1 MAGID
6 QEIQT
11 RIDAANGNPQAA
23 MQRYG
28 KSQSVL
34 DLISAQL
41 LANQNAEAS
50 NAIKAMF
57 SGSNQTELQRLNQQN
72 ATSARNDTISA
83 IMPGVAQKA
92 ARDQQAMQ
100 RQAMGI
106 PSQPAPN
113 MRMANGG
120 IVGFS
125 AGGMGKGDRP
135 IPQGQPSA
143 ASQDAEAKD
152 IDNYIK
158 TYRAYEAS
166 LANAPTAEE
175 KQDVEARFTAEQQTF
190 GDDIR
195 TKAHQKMASES
206 SMKGMDGFQG
216 GGVVALRAGGG
227 IGETLSDLLTLA
239 TRTPFTPEGE
249 RSNFGKLLAAIPRGL
264 MGLLQ
269 RDKVQPLSKE
279 EVSETMSQYGLD
291 SGYADPNLRNVG
303 RGEDTEMGGGEGIM
317 ALARAIDEP
326 TTPPETM
333 YVPSRAEQFSQ
344 MFPDVRKAVNESE
357 GSESGAIK
365 YLQMIGEMQAKAKED
380 EARRALNYIK
390 MMADNRG
397 MIDAADPA
405 ANIPKFAGPE
415 GSLVG
420 ADDDTGRRRAKSIM
434 ETIGFPLPTDEER
447 ARFDEYGVNPYSG
460 RDAVAAILSGLT
472 GFVGSEGRPRM
483 AQDQRRAELKE
494 QYPDLSYNQIDKL
507 LRVEIGQEIAG
518 QERSTEKKADG
529 TMPDVFNVAS
539 MVKDLGKPQE
549 ESEEFRMKGVTD
561 AGKQEEPVAARRGL
575 AGLLDKVEENA
586 DMSRLRAF
594 LRGGAGQ
601 TSAAGALAG
610 GDRSLAAEDLRQRQL
625 DVQETDV
632 LGRISASRYGS
643 ELDYRAAL
651 ANLQQDERK
660 MIFDAQ
666 TDMLKE
672 QFKADAQAV
681 SDAMGRLE
689 NDPAYQDAFIRL
701 AEQFKDQPALL
712 GAELAAVA
720 SDIAA
725 RDVDTQRILRGGEG
739 GGAFST
745 NIPEIGVE

>member
-41 LANQNAEAS
+41 LANQNAEAN

-113 MRMANGG
+113 MRMSDGG
-120 IVGFS
+120 IIGFKKG
-125 AGGMGKGDRP
+125 APILGDRP

-158 TYRAYEAS
+158 TYRDYEAS

-190 GDDIR
+190 EDDIR

-415 GSLVG
+415 GSLVESDID
-420 ADDDTGRRRAKSIM
+420 AAYRERTGRDRPKPLSLLEDLRSLLPKGPEYIINEAGYRVPNPSIARSGEEIA
-434 ETIGFPLPTDEER
+434 ETMREYEER
-447 ARFDEYGVNPYSG
+447 MADIKEDIPGLSLSDR
-460 RDAVAAILSGLT
+460 AVLA
-472 GFVGSEGRPRM
+472 
-483 AQDQRRAELKE
+483 
-494 QYPDLSYNQIDKL
+494 
-507 LRVEIGQEIAG
+507 GQELTG

-529 TMPDVFNVAS
+529 AMPDAFNVAS

-586 DMSRLRAF
+586 DMNRLRAF

-651 ANLQQDERK
+651 ANLRQDERK
-660 MIFDAQ
+660 MFFEADQKLREQYAGAEQDAARTFLSDLEDDQ
-666 TDMLKE
+666 LFNSQFMRLQQEFEGAQLAAETAALKE
-672 QFKADAQAV
+672 KYLDDYMNAYRRSGLGV
-681 SDAMGRLE
+681 STGTFGYTAPSE
-689 NDPAYQDAFIRL
+689 
-701 AEQFKDQPALL
+701 
-712 GAELAAVA
+712 
-720 SDIAA
+720 
-725 RDVDTQRILRGGEG
+725 
-739 GGAFST
+739 
-745 NIPEIGVE
+745 

>member
-6 QEIQT
+6 REIQT
-11 RIDAANGNPQAA
+11 RMDAANNNPQAA

-28 KSQSVL
+28 RSQSVL

-41 LANQNAEAS
+41 LANQNAEAD

-57 SGSNQTELQRLNQQN
+57 TGSNQTELQRLNQQN
-72 ATSARNDTISA
+72 ATSAQNDVMRA

-113 MRMANGG
+113 MRLADGG

-125 AGGMGKGDRP
+125 AGGVGKGDRP

-158 TYRAYEAS
+158 AYRAYEAS

-175 KQDVEARFTAEQQTF
+175 KQDVEARFKISQQGF
-190 GDDIR
+190 DSGIR
-195 TKAHQKMASES
+195 TKAHQKMSAES
-206 SMKGMDGFQG
+206 SMKGMDDFQG
-216 GGVVALRAGGG
+216 GGVVALKEGGG
-227 IGETLSDLLTLA
+227 IGEALSDLLTLA

-269 RDKVQPLSKE
+269 RDKIQPLSEE
-279 EVSETMSQYGLD
+279 EVLETMSQYGLD
-291 SGYADPNLRNVG
+291 SGYADPRLRDVG
-303 RGEDTEMGGGEGIM
+303 RGDDDTGIM
-317 ALARAIDEP
+317 AMVRSVDEP

-357 GSESGAIK
+357 GTEMGGIK

-415 GSLVG
+415 GSLVKSQQEYADLG
-420 ADDDTGRRRAKSIM
+420 AEIQRLMDYEKT
-434 ETIGFPLPTDEER
+434 LPI
-447 ARFDEYGVNPYSG
+447 FDG
-460 RDAVAAILSGLT
+460 
-472 GFVGSEGRPRM
+472 
-483 AQDQRRAELKE
+483 QR
-494 QYPDLSYNQIDKL
+494 KL
-507 LRVEIGQEIAG
+507 LRQRRSELGRQRDDMMSEQITPQYEAAQEEIARQAIAEQG
-518 QERSTEKKADG
+518 
-529 TMPDVFNVAS
+529 F
-539 MVKDLGKPQE
+539 DLGTTEADNEGKTVE
-549 ESEEFRMKGVTD
+549 MFDELTRGKTREANNEGVTAEMYRD
-561 AGKQEEPVAARRGL
+561 AATRGAKEEPVKRRGL
-575 AGLLDKVEENA
+575 AGLLDKIEENA

-601 TSAAGALAG
+601 TSVASALAG

-632 LGRISASRYGS
+632 LGRIAASRYGS

-651 ANLQQDERK
+651 ANLRQDERK
-660 MIFDAQ
+660 MIFEADQ
-666 TDMLKE
+666 KLRE
-672 QFKADAQAV
+672 Q
-681 SDAMGRLE
+681 
-689 NDPAYQDAFIRL
+689 Y
-701 AEQFKDQPALL
+701 L
-712 GAELAAVA
+712 GAEQDAAKTFLSDLEDDQLFSSQFMRLQQEFEGAQLAAET
-720 SDIAA
+720 AA
-725 RDVDTQRILRGGEG
+725 LKEKYLDDYMNAYRRSGLGV
-739 GGAFST
+739 ST
-745 NIPEIGVE
+745 GTFGYTAPSE

>member
-1 MAGID
+1 MVGID
-6 QEIQT
+6 REIQT
-11 RIDAANGNPQAA
+11 RMDAANNNPQAA

-28 KSQSVL
+28 QSKSVL

-41 LANQNAEAS
+41 LANQNAEAD

-57 SGSNQTELQRLNQQN
+57 TGSNQTELQRLNQKNAASAQN
-72 ATSARNDTISA
+72 DVMRA

-100 RQAMGI
+100 RRAMGI

-113 MRMANGG
+113 MRMADGG
-120 IVGFS
+120 IVGFKKG
-125 AGGMGKGDRP
+125 APILGDRP
-135 IPQGQPSA
+135 TPQGQPKMGSVSPKA
-143 ASQDAEAKD
+143 VDSDQIKQFAELYKD
-152 IDNYIK
+152 LETSI
-158 TYRAYEAS
+158 
-166 LANAPTAEE
+166 ANATDPKE
-175 KQDVEARFTAEQQTF
+175 KSTLENALRDLITQIQTTKQLPYVMQYIDSTQ
-190 GDDIR
+190 GVVQPR
-195 TKAHQKMASES
+195 TPMA
-206 SMKGMDGFQG
+206 D
-216 GGVVALRAGGG
+216 GGVVALREGGG
-227 IGETLSDLLTLA
+227 ILSRIIDYIRNIDFGGTSREADQFNKEVTQALN
-239 TRTPFTPEGE
+239 E
-249 RSNFGKLLAAIPRGL
+249 RN
-264 MGLLQ
+264 M
-269 RDKVQPLSKE
+269 
-279 EVSETMSQYGLD
+279 
-291 SGYADPNLRNVG
+291 
-303 RGEDTEMGGGEGIM
+303 EDTGIM
-317 ALARAIDEP
+317 AMVRPVDRPVGP
-326 TTPPETM
+326 TRPPETM
-333 YVPSRAEQFSQ
+333 TVPTRGEQFSQ

-357 GSESGAIK
+357 GTEMGGIK

-390 MMADNRG
+390 MMASSQD

-420 ADDDTGRRRAKSIM
+420 ADDDTGRRRAESIM

-460 RDAVAAILSGLT
+460 RDAVATILSGLT
-472 GFVGSEGRPRM
+472 GFVGSEGRQRM
-483 AQDQRRAELKE
+483 AQDQRRAELQE
-494 QYPDLSYNQIDKL
+494 QYPDLSYNQIDNL

-518 QERSTEKKADG
+518 QEPSEPKKEKTGG
-529 TMPDVFNVAS
+529 TMPDAFNVAS

-549 ESEEFRMKGVTD
+549 KSEEFRMKGVTD

-575 AGLLDKVEENA
+575 AGLLDKIEENA

-601 TSAAGALAG
+601 TSVANALAAA
-610 GDRSLAAEDLRQRQL
+610 DRGLAAEDLRQRQL
-625 DVQETDV
+625 DIQETDV

-651 ANLQQDERK
+651 ANLRQDERE

-672 QFKADAQAV
+672 RFKADAQAV

-725 RDVDTQRILRGGEG
+725 RDVDTQKLLRGGEG

-745 NIPEIGVE
+745 NIPETGVE